1 VAALAIAAIIRPS
14 AWQLDKQSSSPYVP
28 AVAMTDPENFS
39 HSPGAPSESPD
50 DSRAHLEAELAAARD
65 ESERHRDRWMRE
77 RADLENLKKRAERE
91 RSEAVRFGSER
102 LASDLLSV
110 VDDLERA
117 IRAGEEGAGGPAL
130 LDGVRLVEKHLLDV
144 LARHG
149 VTRVA
154 SHGQPFDPAHHEA
167 VAHVESDTHGSGM
180 VIEEHRGGFRM
191 HDRLLRPAM
200 VSVSKG
206 AGRPGDLA
214 KGEGRD

>member
-1 VAALAIAAIIRPS
+1 
-14 AWQLDKQSSSPYVP
+14 
-28 AVAMTDPENFS
+28 MTDPDNFS
-39 HSPGAPSESPD
+39 QSTAAPAESSD
-50 DSRAHLEAELAAARD
+50 ESRARLEAELAAAREEAD
-65 ESERHRDRWMRE
+65 RFRDRWMRE

-91 RSEAVRFGSER
+91 RSDAVRFGTER
-102 LASDLLSV
+102 LVGDLLSV

-117 IRAGEEGAGGPAL
+117 IRAAEEGAGGTVL
-130 LDGVRLVEKHLLDV
+130 LDGVRLVEKRLSDV

-206 AGRPGDLA
+206 AGRPDDLA
-214 KGEGRD
+214 KREGRD

>member
-1 VAALAIAAIIRPS
+1 MM
-14 AWQLDKQSSSPYVP
+14 D
-28 AVAMTDPENFS
+28 
-39 HSPGAPSESPD
+39 PD
-50 DSRAHLEAELAAARD
+50 DRSPTPGVPDSTDESRARLEADLAAAR
-65 ESERHRDRWMRE
+65 EEAERYRDRWMRE

-91 RSEAVRFGSER
+91 RTDAVRFGTER
-102 LASDLLSV
+102 LVSDLLNV
-110 VDDLERA
+110 VDGLERA
-117 IRAGEEGAGGPAL
+117 IRAAEEGAGGAAL
-130 LDGVRLVEKHLLDV
+130 LEGVRLVEKRMADV

-167 VAHVESDTHGSGM
+167 VAHLESASHGSGM

-206 AGRPGDLA
+206 AQRPDDLA
-214 KGEGRD
+214 KREGRD

>member
-1 VAALAIAAIIRPS
+1 MTDREDL
-14 AWQLDKQSSSPYVP
+14 SSPTAPP
-28 AVAMTDPENFS
+28 AGSPE
-39 HSPGAPSESPD
+39 
-50 DSRAHLEAELAAARD
+50 DSRPGLEAELTAAR
-65 ESERHRDRWMRE
+65 EEAERYRERWMRE

-91 RSEAVRFGSER
+91 RSEAVRFGTER
-102 LASDLLSV
+102 LVNDLLAV

-117 IRAGEEGAGGPAL
+117 IRAAEQGAGGGAL
-130 LDGVRLVEKHLLDV
+130 LDGVRLVEKSLLDV

-167 VAHVESDTHGSGM
+167 VAHVPSDVHGSGM

-191 HDRLLRPAM
+191 HDRLLRPAL

-206 AGRPGDLA
+206 GAAPDELA
-214 KGEGRD
+214 KREGRD

>member
-1 VAALAIAAIIRPS
+1 
-14 AWQLDKQSSSPYVP
+14 
-28 AVAMTDPENFS
+28 MTDPENLS
-39 HSPGAPSESPD
+39 RAPGASAESPD
-50 DSRAHLEAELAAARD
+50 ESRARLEAELAAAR
-65 ESERHRDRWMRE
+65 EEAERFRDRWMRE

-91 RSEAVRFGSER
+91 RGDAVRFGSER
-102 LASDLLSV
+102 LVSDLLTV

-117 IRAGEEGAGGPAL
+117 IRAAEEGAGGMAL
-130 LDGVRLVEKHLLDV
+130 LDGVRLVEKRLSDV

-154 SHGQPFDPAHHEA
+154 SQGEAFDPAHHEA
-167 VAHVESDTHGSGM
+167 VAHVESDAHGSGM

-206 AGRPGDLA
+206 AGRPDDLA
-214 KGEGRD
+214 KREGRD